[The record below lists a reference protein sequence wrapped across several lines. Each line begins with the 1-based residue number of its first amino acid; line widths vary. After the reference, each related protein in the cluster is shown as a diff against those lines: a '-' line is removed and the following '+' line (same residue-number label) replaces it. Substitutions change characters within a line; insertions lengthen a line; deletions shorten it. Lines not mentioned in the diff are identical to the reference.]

1 MVLTNHPRAAPIHP
15 LNERVVAVTL
25 SHDPDKSPKTLTGPP
40 PYRTLILTYALLA
53 MYGVTSAIAG
63 VATLDAVAGSLW
75 GLLWP
80 LLVVAFAV
88 LALAGV
94 VRSRVTRKEGLEL
107 VASLL
112 LTALLIGYT
121 VAIVARTFEDH
132 DLARLPVAWLPV
144 ALSVH
149 PASRM
154 VQIART
160 RRK

>member
-1 MVLTNHPRAAPIHP
+1 MLPQHTD
-15 LNERVVAVTL
+15 E
-25 SHDPDKSPKTLTGPP
+25 SPKTLTGPP
-40 PYRTLILTYALLA
+40 PYRTLMVTYVLLA
-53 MYGVTSAIAG
+53 LYGVTSAVVGVTTMIA
-63 VATLDAVAGSLW
+63 AAGDVW

-80 LLVVAFAV
+80 LLVTALSV

-94 VRSRVTRKEGLEL
+94 IRSRVTGKEGFEL

-112 LTALLIGYT
+112 LASLIIGYT
-121 VAIVARTFEDH
+121 FAIIIRTFD
-132 DLARLPVAWLPV
+132 DGDITRLPVAWLPV

-149 PASRM
+149 PAGRM